1 MEALRNK
8 DGTLKKGTVLNPNG
22 RPKGTPNK
30 TTKEIREHF
39 QKLIEANLE
48 QLEND
53 LKQLEPKDRLNIIL
67 DIARFVIPT
76 LKATEL
82 TKLDSDGGK
91 PIVISFKE

>member
-1 MEALRNK
+1 MENRRKN
-8 DGTLKKGTVLNPNG
+8 GTIKKGTVLNPKG
-22 RPKGTPNK
+22 RTAGTPNK

-48 QLEND
+48 QLEDD

-67 DIARFVIPT
+67 DLARFVIPT

-82 TKLDSDGGK
+82 TSNDSDVK
-91 PIVISFKE
+91 PIVISFKD

>member
-1 MEALRNK
+1 MESRRKN
-8 DGTLKKGTVLNPNG
+8 GTVKKGAILNPKG

-39 QKLIEANLE
+39 QKLIECNLE
-48 QLEND
+48 QLEDD

-67 DIARFVIPT
+67 DLARFVIPT

-82 TKLDSDGGK
+82 TKVDSDGVK
-91 PIVISFKE
+91 PIIISFKE

>member
-1 MEALRNK
+1 MENRRKN
-8 DGTLKKGTVLNPNG
+8 GTIKKGAILNPKG

-48 QLEND
+48 QLEDD
-53 LKQLEPKDRLNIIL
+53 LKQLEPKERLNIIL
-67 DIARFVIPT
+67 DMARFVLPT

-82 TKLDSDGGK
+82 TSNNSDGVK
-91 PIVISFKE
+91 PIVISFQD

>member
-1 MEALRNK
+1 MERNK
-8 DGTLKKGTVLNPNG
+8 NGTIKKGTVLNPNG

-48 QLEND
+48 QLEDD
-53 LKQLEPKDRLNIIL
+53 LRQLEPKDRLNIIL
-67 DIARFVIPT
+67 DLARFVIPT

-82 TKLDSDGGK
+82 TKADSDGVK
-91 PIVISFKE
+91 PIIISFKE